1 MTKKRIAALICA
13 ATVLLAAVSAAV
25 GFIILCSGAARLEG
39 DTSREVSLTVN
50 ADRNGNVLDSFPLIR
65 FDSAE
70 DAAAQGPKA
79 AEQMNLLWEYAQ
91 RQLDVIRTTPEDP
104 FSEAQLAGI
113 RKALGPSVVRFEATA
128 SGYTL
133 DLPSTIPT
141 GYGDA
146 FSYRTGVIRGGTLVS
161 IAASVEF
168 RDVGA
173 QMLTFDL
180 NARDLTAEVL
190 SERSNRA
197 ALILIPLILLAAG
210 GTVLILSMR
219 EYDKKTMLAAAEKT
233 LFISA
238 SRGLTKPLAD
248 IKRTCGAALGGDA
261 ADLQAMYDDIL
272 ELNDEVLRLL
282 SQARKT

>member
-91 RQLDVIRTTPEDP
+91 RQLDVIRTTPEAP

-113 RKALGPSVVRFEATA
+113 EKALGPSVIRLEVIA
-128 SGYTL
+128 SDYL
-133 DLPSTIPT
+133 EFFSTIRT
-141 GYGDA
+141 GYGYA
-146 FSYRTGVIRGGTLVS
+146 ISYRTGVIRGGTLVS
-161 IAASVEF
+161 IAASVEL
-168 RDVGA
+168 RDAGA
-173 QMLTFDL
+173 QMMTFAL

-233 LFISA
+233 LFSA
-238 SRGLTKPLAD
+238 ASQGLTKPLAD

-282 SQARKT
+282 AQARKS